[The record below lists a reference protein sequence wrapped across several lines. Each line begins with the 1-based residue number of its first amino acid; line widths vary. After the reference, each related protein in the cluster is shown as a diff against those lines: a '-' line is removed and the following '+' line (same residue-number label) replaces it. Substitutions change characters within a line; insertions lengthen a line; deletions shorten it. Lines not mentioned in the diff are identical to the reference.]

1 MIEIKDIQKN
11 FGKEEVLKK
20 VRFTLPEHQTLSI
33 LGKSGSGKT
42 TLLKL
47 IAGLLNDY
55 SGRIL
60 VNGSP
65 IDHLSPKDRGAV
77 YLYQEALLFPHLTV
91 EENISFGLRVK
102 KKNAEEI
109 QQKTAKMIEE
119 LHLGG
124 QEKKYPHQLSGG
136 QKQRVAFGRAFI
148 IHPEILLLDE
158 PFASLDPGTR
168 SEMQSLFTE
177 VAKKEKIT
185 SLFVTHDLKEA
196 LVTGDRYGMMRN
208 GELKVYENREAFI
221 EDADTGVKNELEFW
235 KNLIP

>member
-1 MIEIKDIQKN
+1 MIEIKGIRKS
-11 FGKEEVLKK
+11 FGREEVLKN
-20 VRFTLPEHQTLSI
+20 VHFTLPEHQTLSI

-55 SGRIL
+55 SGQIL

-65 IDHLSPKDRGAV
+65 IDHLNPKDRGAV

-91 EENISFGLRVK
+91 EENISFGLRIK
-102 KKNAEEI
+102 KRNAAEI
-109 QQKTAKMIEE
+109 QQKTVKMIEE
-119 LHLGG
+119 LRLSG
-124 QEKKYPHQLSGG
+124 QENKYPHQLSGG

-148 IHPEILLLDE
+148 IHPKILLLDE

-168 SEMQSLFTE
+168 SEMQSLFSE

-196 LVTGDRYGMMRN
+196 LVTGDSYGMMHN
-208 GELKVYENREAFI
+208 GELNVYKNREAFI
-221 EDADTGVKNELEFW
+221 DDAGTGVKKELEFW

>member
-11 FGKEEVLKK
+11 FGKEEVLKN
-20 VRFTLPEHQTLSI
+20 VSFTLSEHQTLSI

-65 IDHLSPKDRGAV
+65 IDHLSPKDRRVV

-91 EENISFGLRVK
+91 EENISFGLRVN
-102 KKNAEEI
+102 KKNAEKI
-109 QQKTAKMIEE
+109 QQKTAEMIEE

-168 SEMQSLFTE
+168 SEMQSLFKE
-177 VAKKEKIT
+177 VAKKERIT

-196 LVTGDRYGMMRN
+196 LVTGDRYGMMQN

-221 EDADTGVKNELEFW
+221 EDTDTGVKNELEFW
-235 KNLIP
+235 KNLIS

>member
-1 MIEIKDIQKN
+1 MIEIKGIRKS
-11 FGKEEVLKK
+11 FGREEVLKNLH
-20 VRFTLPEHQTLSI
+20 FELPEHQTLSI

-55 SGRIL
+55 TGQIL

-65 IDHLSPKDRGAV
+65 IDHLPPKDRGAV

-91 EENISFGLRVK
+91 EENISFGLRIK
-102 KKNAEEI
+102 KKDEKLI
-109 QQKTAKMIEE
+109 RKRTAKMIEE
-119 LHLGG
+119 LRLGG
-124 QEKKYPHQLSGG
+124 QEKKYPNQLSGG

-148 IHPEILLLDE
+148 IHPRILLLDE

-168 SEMQSLFTE
+168 GEMQSLFTK
-177 VAKKEKIT
+177 VARKEKIT

-196 LVTGDRYGMMRN
+196 LVTGDRYGMMHN
-208 GELKVYENREAFI
+208 GVLNVYESRKSFI
-221 EDADTGVKNELEFW
+221 EDANTGVKEELEFW
-235 KNLIP
+235 KNLTP